1 MKIKVKLFEGASPL
15 EIIEKGDWIDLRAK
29 DDLHIKT
36 KSPELHLIPL
46 GVAMQL
52 PKGYEAI
59 MAPRSSSY
67 KKFGI
72 MAANSIGVID
82 NSYCGPQDEW
92 LFAAVVLKECNI
104 SKGERICQF
113 RVQLNQKAS
122 IWQKLK
128 WIFTS
133 GKIKFE
139 YVDDLSAENRKG
151 VGSTGV

>member
-15 EIIEKGDWIDLRAK
+15 EVIEKGDWIDLRAK
-29 DDLHIKT
+29 DDLQVKT

-72 MAANSIGVID
+72 MSANSIGIID
-82 NSYCGPQDEW
+82 NSYCGNQDEW
-92 LFAAVVLKECNI
+92 LFAAVVLKEAKI
-104 SKGERICQF
+104 SKGDRICQF
-113 RVQLNQKAS
+113 KVQLSQKATV
-122 IWQKLK
+122 WQKIK
-128 WIFTS
+128 WLFTS
-133 GKIKFE
+133 GKVKFE
-139 YVDDLSAENRKG
+139 YVDNLSSANRG
-151 VGSTGV
+151 GIGSTGK